1 MYILITGLSLFRL
14 GLEFESCGCFQI
26 FNIKSELFWWGQ
38 KNRVSF
44 GKATSFFKGMT
55 KAFSFSFDLS
65 FFFLRT
71 VFYLWFSSQSYS
83 YHSIASCLVQRQ
95 RSSFS
100 RIFYCVYV
108 WQFFSRGPLIIFFI
122 SCLFRVEKFR
132 FHQHQVVD
140 FMVSHVMIMYLKLWT
155 PKHGAVGLGD
165 LIIRFYYTF
174 FSFCREYHIFLLLKG
189 SNSRLSYIGY
199 IISIYETTRI
209 LHHGHYGIYS
219 S

>member
-1 MYILITGLSLFRL
+1 
-14 GLEFESCGCFQI
+14 
-26 FNIKSELFWWGQ
+26 
-38 KNRVSF
+38 
-44 GKATSFFKGMT
+44 MT

-65 FFFLRT
+65 FFFFGQSSISGFLLNHILT
-71 VFYLWFSSQSYS
+71 TPLLPVLFKEKEAHFLGYFIVFTFD
-83 YHSIASCLVQRQ
+83 
-95 RSSFS
+95 SF
-100 RIFYCVYV
+100 FQEVLLL
-108 WQFFSRGPLIIFFI
+108 FFSFLVFFVWK
-122 SCLFRVEKFR
+122 SFG

-140 FMVSHVMIMYLKLWT
+140 FMVSHVMIMYLKLLT

-165 LIIRFYYTF
+165 LIIRFYYIF